1 MAISAVTKDF
11 IVKHGLVVSTE
22 AKILSTSSA
31 ISTTT
36 GALTVAGGIGIAGDT
51 YVGGIVNFGL
61 SNTINQT
68 PINILGSGA
77 DYNDITVN
85 ISTNPNPGDAY
96 IALDTGTLWVWN
108 SSSWVPSTDP
118 SVALNYTDNGTQY
131 YRAPRTFTNVDFIY
145 NGVTIANFI
154 PGDFYYDDGVNNPSG
169 DGYPHI
175 YVYYDSGAGY
185 FNFLDL
191 TPPIPH

>member
-36 GALTVAGGIGIAGDT
+36 GALTVAGGVG
-51 YVGGIVNFGL
+51 VGGDIYTGGAVNFELTG
-61 SNTINQT
+61 SIT
-68 PINILGSGA
+68 PTPTNILGSLD
-77 DYNDITVN
+77 DYDTIV
-85 ISTNPNPGDAY
+85 STDTAPNPGDAY
-96 IALDTGTLWVWN
+96 IALDTGILWVWN
-108 SSSWVPSTDP
+108 GSIWVTSTDP
-118 SVALNYTDNGTQY
+118 SVSTNYSNTTNQY
-131 YRAPRTFTNVDFIY
+131 YRASRTYTNVDLLY
-145 NGVTIANFI
+145 NGVTLADFI
-154 PGDFYYDDGVNNPSG
+154 PGDFYYDDGVNNPYG
-169 DGYPHI
+169 DGTPHV

-185 FNFLDL
+185 YGLLDL